1 MENEILIAELYQA
14 LLAAQQE
21 LQNAKKYYPKSI
33 KNSDTFSLLNTLAN
47 AVETAIAKAQKYHLR
62 NCAK

>member
-14 LLAAQQE
+14 LLSACQE

-33 KNSDTFSLLNTLAN
+33 KNSDKFRLLNTLAN
-47 AVETAIAKAQKYHLR
+47 VVEPTIAKGTKYHLR